1 MLKQIYNILDL
12 PIKES
17 EIEMVQNWVNKNENT
32 QEMNL
37 LIEKMN
43 EMCINKEEK
52 KEN

>member
-1 MLKQIYNILDL
+1 MNEKVENNINN
-12 PIKES
+12 KEVK
-17 EIEMVQNWVNKNENT
+17 EKDFNIEQNNKNENT